1 MQCYRYAVR
10 LSAPASGLVIQD
22 LMVGTGPQA
31 MAGQK
36 VSVNYRGS
44 LEDGTVFDS
53 SYGKSPFSFV
63 LGAGSVIKG
72 WDEGVVGMHVGGK
85 RTLVIP
91 PNLAYGA
98 SGAGGVIPPNATL
111 KFDIELLGMESPSAA
126 RFSMW

>member
-1 MQCYRYAVR
+1 MHRYFVR
-10 LSAPASGLVIQD
+10 LAAPTDLLITDVVMGSG
-22 LMVGTGPQA
+22 PKA
-31 MAGQK
+31 AAGQT
-36 VSVNYRGS
+36 VTVNYTGS

-72 WDEGVVGMHVGGK
+72 WDEGVAGMQVGGK

-111 KFDIELLGMESPSAA
+111 KFDIELLSITPPAA
-126 RFSMW
+126 HVRLSWC

>member
-1 MQCYRYAVR
+1 
-10 LSAPASGLVIQD
+10 
-22 LMVGTGPQA
+22 